1 MQLRNSLMMLTK
13 FLPVLYEEKY
23 SQIAAKLLWSTGNNR
38 VDIVQFEQHQIQGK
52 ITIIKVDDDVN
63 Q

>member
-38 VDIVQFEQHQIQGK
+38 VDIVQVEQHQI
-52 ITIIKVDDDVN
+52 
-63 Q
+63 